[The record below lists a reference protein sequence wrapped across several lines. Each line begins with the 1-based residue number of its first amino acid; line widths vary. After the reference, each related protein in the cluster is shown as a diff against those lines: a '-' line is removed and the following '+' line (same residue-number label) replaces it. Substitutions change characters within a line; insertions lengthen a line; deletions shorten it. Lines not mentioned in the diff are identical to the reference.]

1 MTYPR
6 SAEPITDVRR
16 VLAIAAH
23 PDDIDFGAA
32 GTIAQWTK
40 AGVEVTYCLVTRGDS
55 GGFDATPR
63 DRMPAIREAEQRAAA
78 AMLGVTDVRFLDGYT
93 DGAVYVTHELR
104 RDLTRVIRQV
114 RPERVLAPAIERDY
128 SRLGTAHPDHKAVG
142 EAAFAAIYPDARNAF
157 AHPQLLSEEGLQPW
171 TVPELWLLDAPG
183 PDFAV
188 DITDTLDAKIAA
200 LRAHV
205 SQLPDPDAMETRVR
219 ERSTAWAHG
228 LGLGPGRAAES
239 FVVLRTG

>member
-1 MTYPR
+1 MSYPK
-6 SAEPITDVRR
+6 SAEPSADVRR

-32 GTIAQWTK
+32 GTIARWTK

-55 GGFDATPR
+55 GGFDDTPR

-78 AMLGVTDVRFLDGYT
+78 AAVGVTDVRFLDGYV

-114 RPERVLAPAIERDY
+114 RPQRVVAPAIERDY
-128 SRLGTAHPDHKAVG
+128 SRLGTTHPDHKAVG
-142 EAAFAAIYPDARNAF
+142 EAAFAAIYPDARNPF
-157 AHPQLLSEEGLQPW
+157 AHPELGLPPW
-171 TVPELWLLDAPG
+171 TVSELWLMDAPN
-183 PDFAV
+183 PDFVV

-200 LRAHV
+200 LRSHV
-205 SQLPDPDAMETRVR
+205 SQLPDPDAMEARVR
-219 ERSTAWAHG
+219 ERAAI
-228 LGLGPGRAAES
+228 LGSDRAAET
-239 FVVLRTG
+239 FVVLRTR